1 MIWQLA
7 IAQAALKH
15 VNLITMHF
23 QRNKK
28 GNFTCTPVTLSIS
41 GKKLMLL
48 VCMQYSDRIESE
60 SESEIKSN
68 QVRTFSDKAAG
79 ENKGKHRRLL
89 LE

>member
-1 MIWQLA
+1 
-7 IAQAALKH
+7 
-15 VNLITMHF
+15 
-23 QRNKK
+23 
-28 GNFTCTPVTLSIS
+28 
-41 GKKLMLL
+41 MLL

-89 LE
+89 LEWTLSLDCHCVHLQIVE